1 MKKSI
6 KTAVVATIALV
17 AANIATIDQ
26 AAAGKKHVRIRNTII
41 GLGILGAIANSHRN
55 RHYSEYETHAPAPHG
70 TVEVY
75 PDGTTVETEE
85 TIEY

>member
-6 KTAVVATIALV
+6 KTALVATVALV
-17 AANIATIDQ
+17 AANFAAIDE

-55 RHYSEYETHAPAPHG
+55 RHHYEEHVPAPHSS
-70 TVEVY
+70 VEVY
-75 PDGTTVETEE
+75 PDGTTVEVEE